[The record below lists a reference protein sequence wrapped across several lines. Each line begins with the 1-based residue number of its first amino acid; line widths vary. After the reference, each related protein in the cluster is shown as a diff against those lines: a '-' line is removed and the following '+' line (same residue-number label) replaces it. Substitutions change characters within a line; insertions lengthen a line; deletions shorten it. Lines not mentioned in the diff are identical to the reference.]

1 MIFNLSVP
9 AKKAAETVASLSA
22 KSGVTYTNG
31 IAGLDAATVSLA
43 AQAISNNAEITY
55 LTTAVYVDNDASGL
69 HRKISIG
76 DQVTLLLD
84 TKNYVFDIIGF
95 NHAALTNA
103 SAYGAATAT
112 GKAGMTL
119 QMHAV
124 FDTSYGMKTPR
135 SNVGGWKLSDM
146 RTSVMVLMKSYLPTA
161 WQGIIKPVDNVA
173 SGGGNPPAGLDTVSD
188 SCFLLSEVEVF
199 GTTTY
204 SVSGEGTQYA
214 YYRAGNS
221 PLKRRDG
228 AEVKDDDLNRWYER
242 SAMYN
247 NEYFYCAVRGDT
259 GKAGNSSAANKRG
272 VSFAFCV

>member
-9 AKKAAETVASLSA
+9 VKKAVETVASLSA

-76 DQVTLLLD
+76 DQVTLSLNGTD
-84 TKNYVFDIIGF
+84 YVFNIIGF
-95 NHAALTNA
+95 NHAGLTNA

-119 QMHAV
+119 QMRDI
-124 FDTSYGMKTPR
+124 FGTSYGMKSPR
-135 SNVGGWKLSDM
+135 SNEGGWKLSDM
-146 RTSVMVLMKSYLPTA
+146 RTSTMVLMKSYLPSA
-161 WQGIIKPVDNVA
+161 WQSIIKPVDNVA
-173 SGGGNPPAGLDTVSD
+173 SGGGYPPAGLDTVSD
-188 SCFLLSEVEVF
+188 NCFLLSEVEVF
-199 GTTTY
+199 GSTTY
-204 SVSGEGTQYA
+204 SVAGEGTQYA

-221 PLKRRDG
+221 PKKTQNG
-228 AEVKDDDLNRWYER
+228 EGYIWYER

-247 NEYFYCAVRGDT
+247 NVYFYCTVRADNGNP
-259 GKAGNSSAANKRG
+259 GNSSAANKRG
-272 VSFAFCV
+272 VAFAFCV

>member
-1 MIFNLSVP
+1 MIFNLTVP
-9 AKKAAETVASLSA
+9 PKKAAEAVASLSA

-31 IAGLDAATVSLA
+31 IADLDAATVSLA

-69 HRKISIG
+69 HRKISVG
-76 DQVTLLLD
+76 DQVTLPLD
-84 TKNYVFDIIGF
+84 GTDYVFNIIGF
-95 NHAALTNA
+95 NHAGLTNA
-103 SAYGAATAT
+103 SAYGGATAT

-119 QMHAV
+119 QMRDI
-124 FDTSYGMKTPR
+124 FGTSYGMKSPR
-135 SNVGGWKLSDM
+135 SNVGGWNLSDM

-173 SGGGNPPAGLDTVSD
+173 SGGGYPPAGLDTVSD
-188 SCFLLSEVEVF
+188 SCFLLSEVEIF
-199 GTTTY
+199 GATTY

-221 PLKRRDG
+221 TKKTQNG
-228 AEVKDDDLNRWYER
+228 EGFTWWQR

-247 NEYFYCAVRGDT
+247 NENFYCSVRDDT
-259 GKAGNSSAANKRG
+259 GKPGNSSAANKRG
-272 VSFAFCV
+272 VVFAFCV